1 MGVHGS
7 ERDDDRDQE
16 LSTVAR
22 SLHPEWDS
30 PSLWPSIA
38 ARVRDHDRSSA
49 YARQLLH
56 AAGAHFA
63 PVGSFLKCVLVTK
76 S

>member
-7 ERDDDRDQE
+7 ERDDRDKQ
-16 LSTVAR
+16 LSAVAR
-22 SLHPEWDS
+22 SLHREWDS
-30 PSLWPSIA
+30 PALWQSIA
-38 ARVRDHDRSSA
+38 ARMRDYDQSSVSD
-49 YARQLLH
+49 RQLLH
-56 AAGAHFA
+56 AEGAHFA